1 MDVTSKSG
9 GKLHMVLSICKY
21 LKKIKNYNFVF
32 ITTFQNAKT
41 FLDNELEINSLFFD
55 KNDFKNKLFNKI
67 KKKFNFLPLNFPL
80 YNFLKKHDI
89 DLIYFLDSS
98 PLIRSIQNIKFIYT
112 IFDLGHRNFRDF
124 PEYDEN
130 EVLKREADY
139 LEAGLKSSKII
150 VGTDK
155 LKEQVSE
162 NYTINKDKIE
172 VLKFPPPITNLN
184 KNDDVEIDSNVIQI
198 IKKRNYFL
206 YPAQFWKHKNHSYI
220 INASHLLKKNDELKF
235 KFVFTGYDKGNLEN
249 IKKQINHL
257 ELKSEFLILD
267 YVSNLELKLLYQ
279 NCTAVVVPTLVAPHT
294 FPLYEAF
301 YFKKPILYNSH
312 ILDPEF
318 KRNVIG
324 LNVDDIH
331 DLRTKIKK
339 LKDVSYTEELVN
351 YNFKCFNDYFN
362 EDIILDK
369 LNKIFSSS
377 LGYK

>member
-1 MDVTSKSG
+1 M
-9 GKLHMVLSICKY
+9 
-21 LKKIKNYNFVF
+21 
-32 ITTFQNAKT
+32 
-41 FLDNELEINSLFFD
+41 
-55 KNDFKNKLFNKI
+55 
-67 KKKFNFLPLNFPL
+67 
-80 YNFLKKHDI
+80 
-89 DLIYFLDSS
+89 
-98 PLIRSIQNIKFIYT
+98 
-112 IFDLGHRNFRDF
+112 
-124 PEYDEN
+124 
-130 EVLKREADY
+130 
-139 LEAGLKSSKII
+139 
-150 VGTDK
+150 
-155 LKEQVSE
+155 
-162 NYTINKDKIE
+162 
-172 VLKFPPPITNLN
+172 
-184 KNDDVEIDSNVIQI
+184 
-198 IKKRNYFL
+198 
-206 YPAQFWKHKNHSYI
+206 
-220 INASHLLKKNDELKF
+220 LKKNDELKF